1 MVERSFTVPRVGIF
15 TGREEGKE
23 SFEENRRERK
33 KEGTVSVELTR
44 ITTFVAQR
52 NFTSTR
58 SKIEM
63 TGPYA
68 RQRQANL
75 TWVQGT
81 SKTRHTTEEIRREV
95 DGWWENCR
103 EKTPEQ
109 RI

>member
-23 SFEENRRERK
+23 SFEENRRGRENERER
-33 KEGTVSVELTR
+33 EGEGIVSVELTR

-81 SKTRHTTEEIRREV
+81 S
-95 DGWWENCR
+95 
-103 EKTPEQ
+103 
-109 RI
+109 

>member
-1 MVERSFTVPRVGIF
+1 MPRVGIF

-23 SFEENRRERK
+23 SFEENRRGREKEREREREREG
-33 KEGTVSVELTR
+33 EGTVSVELTR

-81 SKTRHTTEEIRREV
+81 S
-95 DGWWENCR
+95 
-103 EKTPEQ
+103 
-109 RI
+109 